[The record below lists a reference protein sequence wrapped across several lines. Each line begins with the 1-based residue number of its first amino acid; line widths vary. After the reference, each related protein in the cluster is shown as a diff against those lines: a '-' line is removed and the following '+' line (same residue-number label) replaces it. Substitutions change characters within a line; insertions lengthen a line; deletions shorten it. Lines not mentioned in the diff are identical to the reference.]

1 VEPPIVLDD
10 LSKHFGDVRAV
21 DGVSFGVERGEIFG
35 FLGPNGAGKSTTIRT
50 LLGFLHPTA
59 GESRVFGVDS
69 TDRDGMREAK
79 REIGYLPSDVQF
91 YEGVTGAEALDYY
104 GSLKGDERR
113 EELLEDFPVPLD
125 RKVKTYSRGN
135 RQKLAI
141 VQAFMH
147 EPDLLVMDEPTSGL
161 DPLVQERF
169 YDFLDREAA
178 RGATVFFSTHILGEV
193 RRMCDRVAII
203 REGRLVTVE
212 TIDDLLAKS
221 GKVVRVETPD
231 PVDPGD
237 FAFDGV
243 ARTEATDGGL
253 RLLVTGNYD
262 ALLDRLSALH
272 VTDLDV
278 RETAIEDIFMH
289 FYAEDDDPATGPA
302 LDAERGTG
310 VDDGDP
316 RSPRGRAGAGAAVL
330 DGERNGEGDP
340 GPEGRDD

>member
-1 VEPPIVLDD
+1 VEPPIVVENLD
-10 LSKHFGDVRAV
+10 KHFGDVRAV
-21 DGVSFGVERGEIFG
+21 DGVSFSVERGEIFG

-50 LLGFLHPTA
+50 LLGFLRPTA
-59 GESRVFGVDS
+59 GESRVLGVDS

-203 REGRLVTVE
+203 RGGRLVTVE

-231 PVDPGD
+231 PVDPDD
-237 FAFDGV
+237 FAFEGV
-243 ARTEATDGGL
+243 ARVETTHGGL

-262 ALLDRLSALH
+262 DLLDRLSALH

-278 RETAIEDIFMH
+278 RETAIEDVFMH
-289 FYAEDDDPATGPA
+289 FYAEGDEGTTGPA
-302 LDAERGTG
+302 FDAADGTDG
-310 VDDGDP
+310 GDGDP
-316 RSPRGRAGAGAAVL
+316 RSPVERAEAGAAVR

-340 GPEGRDD
+340 GREGRDG